1 MNLCYIK
8 EDTLPKKLSVIFSK
22 EITSNIDTIYEYN
35 LSNNAALS
43 QWYDYIEG
51 IKRYISNPSIAWDYA
66 NQHLKYPNGTRFV
79 RNFNIGYTVKTNDY
93 GAYVYIFQMD
103 LKPQEFGLKVPPT
116 IKENKQESNRTNIM
130 KTNKNVVRLTE
141 SNLRNIIAESVKRVL
156 NETYFEDDEIPY
168 PFFVVDEGDGV
179 LNPFAKDMFDKN
191 GYLDGHEDE
200 DGYHFSD
207 FDIVRGFKSWE
218 AACRYTDKYS
228 N

>member
-22 EITSNIDTIYEYN
+22 EITTNIDTIYKYN
-35 LSNNAALS
+35 QSNNEALS

-116 IKENKQESNRTNIM
+116 IKENKQVFNRTNIM
-130 KTNKNVVRLTE
+130 KTNKNVVRLSE
-141 SNLRNIIAESVKRVL
+141 SKLRNIISETVKKVL
-156 NETYFEDDEIPY
+156 RENETDKRFIPSLKEIY
-168 PFFVVDEGDGV
+168 ANLHNMYERMTYTYLSEVEGV
-179 LNPFAKDMFDKN
+179 YETCEYIL
-191 GYLDGHEDE
+191 
-200 DGYHFSD
+200 
-207 FDIVRGFKSWE
+207 
-218 AACRYTDKYS
+218 TT
-228 N
+228 